1 MDFFFSQGTM
11 QMLGLDVSNATSNC
25 TNLSLQTQIQ
35 APYFGGI
42 LRQGVMNLEG
52 DAVELF
58 QASGQR
64 KIAFYINVNALTI

>member
-1 MDFFFSQGTM
+1 M

-42 LRQGVMNLEG
+42 LRQGVMNLG
-52 DAVELF
+52 VAVELF

-64 KIAFYINVNALTI
+64 KIAFYINVNALTVWEK